1 MRRIKE
7 LEKKVNKEKKK
18 SNAVLSGF
26 QGYLSSRHLKK
37 VPMGLESPDT
47 SFEGVSLKKKKS
59 RKKFRKAIKSA
70 LHQQDLDNIK
80 KIKTVSIDLWKPNF
94 SN

>member
-1 MRRIKE
+1 MKVRLSNQIRKNKNLEKEKHEIEIMLMRRIKE

-59 RKKFRKAIKSA
+59 RK
-70 LHQQDLDNIK
+70 NK
-80 KIKTVSIDLWKPNF
+80 KKEK
-94 SN
+94 